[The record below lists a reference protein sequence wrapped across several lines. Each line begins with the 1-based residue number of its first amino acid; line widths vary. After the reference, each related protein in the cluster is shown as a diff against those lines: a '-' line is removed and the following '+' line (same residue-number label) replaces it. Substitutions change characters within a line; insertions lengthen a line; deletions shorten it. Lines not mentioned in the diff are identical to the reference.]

1 MATYIAFKNIAIE
14 MQQRKVTVEDMA
26 KVIGVTPNT
35 MRKKL
40 ARKSAIKLDEAV
52 QIANKCFPGCEIK
65 VLFQELADEIREIV
79 SGSEIEAAHEN
90 EK

>member
-1 MATYIAFKNIAIE
+1 MATSIAFSNIATE

-52 QIANKCFPGCEIK
+52 QIANECFPGCDIK

-79 SGSEIEAAHEN
+79 SGNEMEAVHGN
-90 EK
+90 KK

>member
-1 MATYIAFKNIAIE
+1 MATYIAFSNIAIE
-14 MQQRKVTVEDMA
+14 MRKREVTVEDMA
-26 KVIGVTPNT
+26 KVIGVTPDT

-52 QIANKCFPGCEIK
+52 RIANECFPGCEIK
-65 VLFQELADEIREIV
+65 VLFKELADEIRDIV
-79 SGSEIEAAHEN
+79 SGSEFEAVYED